1 MKSSQGGR
9 RPGAGRRKG
18 VPNKITAEVRRRI
31 LESGQSSLE
40 VVRWIA
46 GEFLAAAN
54 AEKEQDRRLA
64 LLERAAA
71 IEKDALPYLHPKL
84 QSIELTGKDAGPI
97 QTEMTLSVE
106 EAYLRMV
113 RGK

>member
-1 MKSSQGGR
+1 MKSGQGGR
-9 RPGAGRRKG
+9 RPGAGRKKG

-31 LESGQSSLE
+31 LESGKSPLE

-54 AEKEQDRRLA
+54 KEKDTDRRLS

-71 IEKDALPYLHPKL
+71 IEKDALPYLHARL

-97 QTEMTLSVE
+97 KSETTLTVE

-113 RGK
+113 RGQ

>member
-1 MKSSQGGR
+1 MKSVKGGR
-9 RPGAGRRKG
+9 RPGAGRKKG
-18 VPNKITAEVRRRI
+18 VPNKLTAEIRERV
-31 LESGQSSLE
+31 LASGKSPLE

-46 GEFLAAAN
+46 REFLEAASNEKDKN
-54 AEKEQDRRLA
+54 ARLS

-71 IEKDALPYLHPKL
+71 IEKDAIPYLHAKL

-97 QTEMTLSVE
+97 KSETTLTVE

-113 RGK
+113 RGQ